1 MVGGF
6 SGRGKGSPAT
16 PPILPD
22 LPQREKYTLSAKC
35 RFCGKHISGIIPPAM
50 PTTSHI
56 PRRRVIA
63 AVALDTHSG
72 QRKLDGMMRFFNETL
87 VPAGR
92 PWDFEVQPN
101 SFFVTPTWAA
111 RARDAGVAG
120 VILLDYPTPE
130 RIRLAVSTGLPCV
143 IELSE
148 RAGGGV
154 PEGARVAQIACD
166 ARALAR
172 EAAMN
177 LVVRQSFASFG
188 FVHAAGAQ
196 EWTRDRCAFF
206 RETLAGRGRDCA
218 VFTPGRRSLGAWL
231 AALPKPAAVCA
242 ANDETARR
250 VADACLAQ
258 GIAIPAEAAVL
269 GFDDDPRFCLSSAPS
284 LSSVVQDFERC
295 GRLVAETLER
305 MMDGDEAA
313 PHFLQYGARGVAIR
327 ESTLSDS
334 PHAALVQRALE
345 VIDANA
351 HDPAFGVEEV
361 ARRLGVS
368 RRLLDLR
375 FREIGRKSVHEVIRE
390 RRLEQARRLLVETA
404 RPIEA
409 ITHDCGFTNRT
420 HLKKLFLRTFGCSM
434 REWRNRS
441 ARG

>member
-1 MVGGF
+1 M
-6 SGRGKGSPAT
+6 
-16 PPILPD
+16 
-22 LPQREKYTLSAKC
+22 
-35 RFCGKHISGIIPPAM
+35 PPAM

-231 AALPKPAAVCA
+231 AAHPGGADAALCENDNAGAAAVGELARLGLSTPRDVLVAGCDA
-242 ANDETARR
+242 VLSVAGMWSIRPDTDAIAETAVSMLRAMIDDGAPAGHVVHVPVPVDETGKP
-250 VADACLAQ
+250 LA
-258 GIAIPAEAAVL
+258 
-269 GFDDDPRFCLSSAPS
+269 
-284 LSSVVQDFERC
+284 
-295 GRLVAETLER
+295 
-305 MMDGDEAA
+305 
-313 PHFLQYGARGVAIR
+313 
-327 ESTLSDS
+327 
-334 PHAALVQRALE
+334 
-345 VIDANA
+345 
-351 HDPAFGVEEV
+351 
-361 ARRLGVS
+361 
-368 RRLLDLR
+368 
-375 FREIGRKSVHEVIRE
+375 
-390 RRLEQARRLLVETA
+390 
-404 RPIEA
+404 
-409 ITHDCGFTNRT
+409 
-420 HLKKLFLRTFGCSM
+420 
-434 REWRNRS
+434 
-441 ARG
+441 

>member
-1 MVGGF
+1 MTAALHE
-6 SGRGKGSPAT
+6 S
-16 PPILPD
+16 
-22 LPQREKYTLSAKC
+22 
-35 RFCGKHISGIIPPAM
+35 
-50 PTTSHI
+50 
-56 PRRRVIA
+56 PRRRVVA

-72 QRKLDGMMRFFNETL
+72 QRKLAGIMRFFNETL

-101 SFFVTPTWAA
+101 SFFVTPQWAA
-111 RARDAGVAG
+111 RARSGGVAG
-120 VILLDYPTPE
+120 VILLDYPSSE
-130 RIRLAVSTGLPCV
+130 RIRITAETGIPCV

-148 RAGGGV
+148 RTEGGV
-154 PEGARVAQIACD
+154 PEGARAAQIVCD

-188 FVHAAGAQ
+188 FVHAAGEQ

-206 RETLAGRGRDCA
+206 RESLAGRGRDCE
-218 VFTPGRRSLGAWL
+218 VFVPGRRKGLGAWIS
-231 AALPKPAAVCA
+231 ALPKPAAVCA

-250 VADACLAQ
+250 VVEACLAH
-258 GIAIPAEAAVL
+258 GIDIPGETAVL
-269 GFDDDPRFCLSSAPS
+269 GFDDDPRFCLSATPS
-284 LSSVVQDFERC
+284 LSSVIQDFERC
-295 GRLVAETLER
+295 GQLAAETLQR
-305 MMDGDEAA
+305 LMDGDETA
-313 PHFLQYGARGVAIR
+313 PRLLKYGARGVAIR

-345 VIDANA
+345 VIDADA
-351 HDPAFGVEEV
+351 HDPQFGVEEV
-361 ARRLGVS
+361 SRRLGVS

-420 HLKKLFLRTFGCSM
+420 HLKKLVLRTFGCSM